1 MKRSLLPL
9 GLLAFALAP
18 TTAFADPAPVAT
30 SPYPAAAPVAPT
42 APPPAAS
49 AAPPGY
55 PASPVTAP
63 PRGAAPAAP
72 AVPAASHYAYP
83 QGYPPPPGY
92 GYPPPYGG
100 VAPGY
105 YPPPGGYT
113 YNPPAP
119 QFTTRTEPYT
129 GGPIPEGA
137 TLKTERSKGLLI
149 AGGVTFGALY
159 FGSIVYALAACPP
172 GKEAGDCPSNSG
184 WLYVPVIGPFA
195 TAADS
200 NASFGGRNL
209 AIFDGVF
216 QLLGAATFIY
226 AMAAS
231 KEVLEFR
238 EPARRAAAPSRKTA
252 SVRVSPIAP
261 GAQVGASIS
270 AVAF

>member
-1 MKRSLLPL
+1 MKRSSLSSVALLVVLVL
-9 GLLAFALAP
+9 GSA
-18 TTAFADPAPVAT
+18 TAFADPPAPVGAE
-30 SPYPAAAPVAPT
+30 AAPSPAPGATPSTTVATATAVTPT
-42 APPPAAS
+42 APAP
-49 AAPPGY
+49 PPGY
-55 PASPVTAP
+55 
-63 PRGAAPAAP
+63 
-72 AVPAASHYAYP
+72 VPA
-83 QGYPPPPGY
+83 PPPGY
-92 GYPPPYGG
+92 GYPPPYGYG
-100 VAPGY
+100 
-105 YPPPGGYT
+105 YPPPGAGY
-113 YNPPAP
+113 YSPYSYGGVAHAPAP
-119 QFTTRTEPYT
+119 QVTVRTEPYK

-159 FGSIVYALAACPP
+159 FGSVIYALAACPP

-209 AIFDGVF
+209 AIFDGIF
-216 QLLGAATFIY
+216 QLLGAGTFIY

-238 EPARRAAAPSRKTA
+238 EPAAPGQTRKSA
-252 SVRVSPIAP
+252 SIRVAPLAP
-261 GAQVGASIS
+261 GAQVGASVS